1 LTKVRLL
8 RDVSGGDPAAFSV
21 GARDLRL
28 IRICIVW
35 LFALVTVAVCY
46 VAAAIVM
53 PTAIAILLA
62 LLLSPVATLLERLY
76 FPTAVA
82 AIASVLVLV
91 SLIFVGVAVLAP
103 ALADWVDRL
112 PEIAR
117 AAERKLEPLREQ
129 LSAVERVSSEL
140 QGITETAPRTAVK
153 PAVVTL
159 DAEGPLTAALRTAP
173 EIIATGIFIIVL
185 TMFLI
190 AYRESYYVRLI
201 LLPRTLTGRLRA
213 ARVLRDIRQCVS
225 GYLFVLVCINIGIA
239 IVTTIAFTIAGIP
252 DPVFWGFAFGAA
264 SFLPVIGPT
273 TVILAAAVFGFATE
287 DTVVGALTPPLILL
301 VIDIIESQFITP
313 WLVSRR
319 IVTSPIAILLAVA
332 FFAWLWGPLAS
343 VAAVPGL
350 ILFHTIAKHFSDLDH
365 VSALLNPDN
374 GRALLK
380 RRPGRPNF
388 GTLLRYAST
397 PVRWLTAGIK
407 KAA

>member
-1 LTKVRLL
+1 MGVL
-8 RDVSGGDPAAFSV
+8 RDVSGSNPAAFGV
-21 GARDLRL
+21 GSRDLRL

-35 LFALVTVAVCY
+35 LFALVTIAVCY

-53 PTAIAILLA
+53 PVAIAILLA

-76 FPTAVA
+76 FPTAIA
-82 AIASVLVLV
+82 AIASVFFLM
-91 SLIFVGVAVLAP
+91 SLFVVGVAVLAP

-117 AAERKLEPLREQ
+117 ATERKLQPLRDQ
-129 LSAVERVSSEL
+129 INAVERVSSEIK
-140 QGITETAPRTAVK
+140 GITETAPRTAVA

-159 DAEGPLTAALRTAP
+159 DAEGPLSAALRTAP
-173 EIIATGIFIIVL
+173 EIITTSIFVVVL
-185 TMFLI
+185 TAFLI

-201 LLPRTLTGRLRA
+201 LLPRTLAGRLRT

-225 GYLFVLVCINIGIA
+225 GYLFVLVCINTGVA
-239 IVTTIAFTIAGIP
+239 IITTLAFTIAGIP
-252 DPVFWGFAFGAA
+252 DPVFWGFAFGLA

-273 TVILAAAVFGFATE
+273 TVILAAAVFGFATA
-287 DTVVGALTPPLILL
+287 DTIVGAATPPAILL
-301 VIDIIESQFITP
+301 IIDMIESQLVTP

-332 FFAWLWGPLAS
+332 FFAWLWGPVAS

-350 ILFHTIAKHFSDLDH
+350 ILFHTIANHFSDLDH
-365 VSALLNPDN
+365 VAALLNPDN
-374 GRALLK
+374 GRASLK
-380 RRPGRPNF
+380 RRMGPPKLDH
-388 GTLLRYAST
+388 LLRYASA
-397 PVRWLTAGIK
+397 PVRWLTSGAK